1 MLVISTLIDELKD
14 IEKYT
19 DILDDNIL
27 TTDQYIQQ
35 IIDILNINK
44 IKLDSEYN
52 TSSKLLN
59 NLISNVGIDE
69 QNKTFELSD
78 KEIND
83 LIDEI
88 VGSNNGNYLVI
99 KIIDYVTDLIN
110 IRNEV
115 IKFVK
120 KYKIAE
126 AQHLITFQTKNDNLS
141 DFIRKMQVMHIGLKY
156 AIENQDSELFK
167 FFIQNSHEHIK
178 YITYFNNHHNDI
190 IRLENIIVCWT
201 LQHIVEATNTYSL
214 SNVYAAKMLDDM
226 FSVFSSLNFDF
237 DPCITRCKLR
247 FETDKTL
254 VNALNIVI
262 NSNKVVPTLELLKIY
277 NGDNTK
283 LKVFNNNIISVE
295 IMLLLKIND
304 FVNYQ
309 CCNSS
314 ILQEMFSFE
323 SSINLLQHKL
333 PYKEFYELKVAAN
346 SVRVSKQ
353 IHPQELQ
360 TIKLDNICD
369 NDSSINN
376 ESYDHVKL
384 LKKLLFRSNSYK
396 LQKGERSNNHQEVI
410 VRQSGYAP
418 THEKK
423 DNYYSEKQLLHEIT
437 LEHHYDDN
445 TTFDVD
451 SISIGND
458 IQYTTITL

>member
-1 MLVISTLIDELKD
+1 MLVISALIDELKD

-19 DILDDNIL
+19 DILDDNVL

-52 TSSKLLN
+52 TSSELLN
-59 NLISNVGIDE
+59 NLITNVCIDE
-69 QNKTFELSD
+69 LNKTFKLSD

-83 LIDEI
+83 LINEI

-99 KIIDYVTDLIN
+99 KIIDHVTDLIN
-110 IRNEV
+110 IRNKV
-115 IKFVK
+115 IKFIK

-141 DFIRKMQVMHIGLKY
+141 DFICKMQVMHIGLKY
-156 AIENQDSELFK
+156 AIENQDPELFK

-178 YITYFNNHHNDI
+178 YITHFNNHHNDI

-226 FSVFSSLNFDF
+226 FSIFSSLNFDF

-247 FETDKTL
+247 FDSDKTL

-283 LKVFNNNIISVE
+283 LKVFNNNIISTE

-304 FVNYQ
+304 FVHYQ
-309 CCNSS
+309 CCNSR
-314 ILQEMFSFE
+314 ILQEMFSLE

-333 PYKEFYELKVAAN
+333 PHKEFYELKAVAD

-353 IHPQELQ
+353 IQPQKLQ
-360 TIKLDNICD
+360 TIKLGNICD
-369 NDSSINN
+369 DDSSINN
-376 ESYDHVKL
+376 ESYDYVKL

-396 LQKGERSNNHQEVI
+396 LQKCERSNHQEVI
-410 VRQSGYAP
+410 VRQSGYVP
-418 THEKK
+418 THEKN
-423 DNYYSEKQLLHEIT
+423 DNYYSEKQLLHEVT
-437 LEHHYDDN
+437 LERHYDNN

-458 IQYTTITL
+458 MQYTTTAL

>member
-1 MLVISTLIDELKD
+1 MLVISALIDELKD
-14 IEKYT
+14 IAKYT

-35 IIDILNINK
+35 IIDILNLNK

-52 TSSKLLN
+52 TSSELLN
-59 NLISNVGIDE
+59 NLITNVGIDE
-69 QNKTFELSD
+69 QNKTFKLSD

-83 LIDEI
+83 LINEI

-99 KIIDYVTDLIN
+99 KIIDHVTTLIN

-156 AIENQDSELFK
+156 AIENQDPELFK

-178 YITYFNNHHNDI
+178 YITHFNNHHNDI
-190 IRLENIIVCWT
+190 IRLENITVCWT

-226 FSVFSSLNFDF
+226 FSIFSSLNFDF
-237 DPCITRCKLR
+237 DPCITRCQLR
-247 FETDKTL
+247 FDSDKTL

-262 NSNKVVPTLELLKIY
+262 NNNKLVPTLELLKIY

-283 LKVFNNNIISVE
+283 LKVFNNNIISTE
-295 IMLLLKIND
+295 IMLLLKVND
-304 FVNYQ
+304 FVHYQ

-314 ILQEMFSFE
+314 ILQEMFLFE
-323 SSINLLQHKL
+323 SSINLLRHKL
-333 PYKEFYELKVAAN
+333 SHKEFHELKVAAG

-353 IHPQELQ
+353 IPLPEELP

-369 NDSSINN
+369 NDSSIND
-376 ESYDHVKL
+376 ESYDYAKL
-384 LKKLLFRSNSYK
+384 FKKLLFRSNSYK
-396 LQKGERSNNHQEVI
+396 LQKCKHSNHQEII
-410 VRQSGYAP
+410 VRQSGYVP

-423 DNYYSEKQLLHEIT
+423 DNYYSEKQLLHEVT

-445 TTFDVD
+445 TTFDVN
-451 SISIGND
+451 SISLGND
-458 IQYTTITL
+458 IQYTTLTL